1 LTDRRK
7 ALDHFRRYLEHGV
20 YPFYREGVELYPIRL
35 ANVVE
40 KVVSDDIPSVM
51 SVRPGSV
58 PILRK
63 MLHLVASSEPL
74 TPNVERMASALG
86 ASKPTVY
93 QFLEYLERAGLLALV
108 PPAGSGLKAVRRPAR
123 IYLDN
128 PNLFGALVGSEERSS
143 RIGTVRETFF
153 AHQVRG
159 AGALRVDPRVDFL
172 LESGERVEVGGRSKG
187 WAQLENDPNAWLAVD
202 DVEVGAGHRVPLWL
216 FGFLY

>member
-1 LTDRRK
+1 
-7 ALDHFRRYLEHGV
+7 
-20 YPFYREGVELYPIRL
+20 
-35 ANVVE
+35 
-40 KVVSDDIPSVM
+40 
-51 SVRPGSV
+51 
-58 PILRK
+58 

-159 AGALRVDPRVDFL
+159 AGVLRVDPRVDFL